1 MRSICVKLSHVIHP
15 PIFSHT
21 KTKMLQCNQRHLPIL
36 LLISAGL
43 LSGCQTFNG
52 LFPAQQR
59 AVNTN
64 LPTETP
70 VVAQHEYPL
79 SAKQAM
85 VGNLATVNSR
95 EGDALSDIAR
105 HFGLGYTDIS
115 IANPS
120 IAPWTPKAGSQ
131 VVLPVQF
138 ILPEAQHKGIVL
150 NLATMRL
157 FYYPKKQNSVTTY
170 PVSIGREGWGTPMG
184 LTRVAVKTAN
194 PEWHVPDSIYREHA
208 QKGDILPH
216 VVRSGPNN
224 PLGYYAMRLAL
235 PRYLIHG
242 TNKPYGIGMQVS
254 HGCIQMYPE
263 DIEVLFEDVAVG
275 TQVHIVHQPYLAA
288 WHDNSLYMEAHDPV
302 AQAAGN
308 KNRKQKEFL
317 GTLKKMA
324 KQHHAK
330 VDWDKVKQALKRADG
345 IPTPVL
351 VGSPDIN
358 TLTRSATPVN
368 HPGTL
373 YGQPVV
379 APLKAND
386 WSILVDTFKDETAA
400 QRMVAMLNHQGP
412 SIPARKIQKGADY
425 QVIAG
430 PFSDKKQANVFAKR
444 IRYEFEIDVKPIAPV
459 LMSSNP

>member
-1 MRSICVKLSHVIHP
+1 M
-15 PIFSHT
+15 
-21 KTKMLQCNQRHLPIL
+21 L
-36 LLISAGL
+36 LLISTAL
-43 LSGCQTFNG
+43 LSGCQSLSG
-52 LFPAQQR
+52 IFPAQPTTQ
-59 AVNTN
+59 AAYP
-64 LPTETP
+64 PTETH
-70 VVAQHEYPL
+70 AAAKHAFPL
-79 SAKQAM
+79 SPNQAI
-85 VGNLATVNSR
+85 VGKLATVETY
-95 EGDALSDIAR
+95 EGDTLSDIAR

-115 IANPS
+115 IANPG

-131 VVLPVQF
+131 VLLPVQF
-138 ILPEAQHKGIVL
+138 ILPEAPRKGIVL

-157 FYYPKKQNSVTTY
+157 FYYPKRQASVYTY

-184 LTRVAVKTAN
+184 LTRVAIKTAN

-208 QKGDILPH
+208 QKGDILPR
-216 VVRSGPNN
+216 VVHSGPDN

-263 DIEVLFEDVAVG
+263 DIEVLFGDVAVG

-288 WHDNSLYMEAHDPV
+288 WQDNMLYMEAHDPV
-302 AQAAGN
+302 APTAGN
-308 KNRKQKEFL
+308 INGKQKEFL
-317 GTLKKMA
+317 RQLKRLA
-324 KQHHAK
+324 KQHQAN
-330 VDWDKVKQALKRADG
+330 VDWGKVKQALKRADG

-351 VGSPDIN
+351 AGSPDVS
-358 TLTRSATPVN
+358 TLTRTAAHFNRPSI
-368 HPGTL
+368 L
-373 YGQPVV
+373 YGQPVP
-379 APLKAND
+379 APIKADD

-412 SIPARKIQKGADY
+412 SIPAHKVQKDGGY

-430 PFSDKKQANVFAKR
+430 PFKDKKQTNAYAKR
-444 IRYEFEIDVKPIAPV
+444 IRYEFEITVQPIEPV